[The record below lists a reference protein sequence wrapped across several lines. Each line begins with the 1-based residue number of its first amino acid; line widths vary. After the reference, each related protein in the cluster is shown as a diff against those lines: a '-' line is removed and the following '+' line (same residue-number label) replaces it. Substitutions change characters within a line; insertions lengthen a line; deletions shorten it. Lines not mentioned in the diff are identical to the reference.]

1 MAGLVVYPS
10 VACRACTRRR
20 LVVPFSHGFQ
30 TRCHRYKL
38 MAGGLR
44 SSCSINLQAY
54 VYTGESSL
62 PFILFTYSISIYY
75 PGNRSHVL
83 RLHHLFSK
91 YVFMSSAGSG
101 WHDLWPAWP
110 LSTSSSRSRCITD
123 LQRSIVSSI
132 CRIQRRPLQH
142 RRLALGTTPGCVP
155 GYLDE
160 ISSAIARA
168 DGHVFTPPPFQPCLH
183 PQAKCQFQ
191 LNIFTISI

>member
-1 MAGLVVYPS
+1 VLNQSTSLRVHRGVIIAFYFIYLFYFDLLPWQPFPCTARSFGLSQLGLSRLIPTYFLS
-10 VACRACTRRR
+10 HNTIHSTSRAIF
-20 LVVPFSHGFQ
+20 L
-30 TRCHRYKL
+30 
-38 MAGGLR
+38 
-44 SSCSINLQAY
+44 
-54 VYTGESSL
+54 ESAE
-62 PFILFTYSISIYY
+62 
-75 PGNRSHVL
+75 RAL

-123 LQRSIVSSI
+123 LQRSIVSST